1 MAPDVTDLETI
12 HDEMRRIREET
23 DADREIREQLKS
35 TDEVLAGMRSDQND
49 MRPDRLKEIRAE
61 LERIGE
67 DATGETADELL
78 GLRTQL
84 REYERDVK

>member
-1 MAPDVTDLETI
+1 MTDLESI
-12 HDEMRRIREET
+12 HDEMRRVREET
-23 DADREIREQLKS
+23 DADREVREQLRS
-35 TDEVLAGMRSDQND
+35 AEEALSAMHSDQND

-67 DATGETADELL
+67 DATGETSEGLTR
-78 GLRTQL
+78 LRTQL

>member
-1 MAPDVTDLETI
+1 MVNLESV
-12 HDEMRRIREET
+12 HDEMRSVREET
-23 DADREIREQLKS
+23 DADREVREQLRS
-35 TDEVLAGMRSDQND
+35 TEEALSAMRSDQND

-67 DATGETADELL
+67 DATGETSEGLTR
-78 GLRTQL
+78 LRTQL